1 MYITIEPT
9 QTLGA
14 TNSNFQ
20 KFFGMLRLDFYA
32 STHNSGALSDDLA
45 LVSYDQT
52 WADLGLQTEQRIDF
66 DKSMSV
72 AAFEAMFKELGFGV
86 QVMRNSK
93 GVWLQ
98 TSATD
103 DWSLGEQQ
111 SRAQEMAGD
120 LQDEREIGDYHEQE

>member
-14 TNSNFQ
+14 SNSNFQ
-20 KFFGMLRLDFYA
+20 KFFGLLRLDFYA

-120 LQDEREIGDYHEQE
+120 LHDEREIGDYHEQE

>member
-9 QTLGA
+9 QMLGA

>member
-1 MYITIEPT
+1 MYIKIEPT

-14 TNSNFQ
+14 ANSNFQ
-20 KFFGMLRLDFYA
+20 KFFGLLRLDFYA

-120 LQDEREIGDYHEQE
+120 LHDEREIGDYHEQE